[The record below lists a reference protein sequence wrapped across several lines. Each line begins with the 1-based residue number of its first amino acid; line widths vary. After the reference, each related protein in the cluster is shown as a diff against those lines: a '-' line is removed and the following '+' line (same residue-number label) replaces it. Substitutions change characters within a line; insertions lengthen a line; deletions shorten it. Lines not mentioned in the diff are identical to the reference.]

1 MIIVNNGN
9 NLDELG
15 LVDVCLNRNIQEG
28 ALRTGEGPHK
38 GRLYGGIRWT

>member
-15 LVDVCLNRNIQEG
+15 LVDVCLNRNIHEG

-38 GRLYGGIRWT
+38 GRLYGGMRWT